1 MLNHTFVKRS
11 LAAGLMTAA
20 AAFPAVAQ
28 ARYVED
34 SGGSPSAAQVQ
45 VAGPQP
51 ASRVASLATAQS
63 SGSSFQWGDAGI
75 GAAGA
80 IVLLGAGG
88 LGVATTRR
96 RRVQRTVVG

>member
-1 MLNHTFVKRS
+1 MLNHTIVKRS

-20 AAFPAVAQ
+20 AALPATAQ

-34 SGGSPSAAQVQ
+34 PGATPSASQVQ
-45 VAGPQP
+45 VAVPEP
-51 ASRVASLATAQS
+51 ASRPASLATTQS
-63 SGSSFQWGDAGI
+63 GGSSFQWGDAGI

-80 IVLLGAGG
+80 VVLLGASG

-96 RRVQRTVVG
+96 RRVQRTVAG